1 MLCSISTFHSWNSRQ
16 TSTVWPSNYCS
27 ATFATFVCWRPLA
40 ISVDA
45 GFDACDYPSAKCTAG
60 LFKHSQRAICK
71 KRLLACGR
79 LTFYLCN
86 EYALYYS
93 FVMLGN
99 VPKSNCAG
107 MIIEESGDW
116 DKWSPIAQCTVTIHQ
131 PQAAGMLL
139 QGGLME
145 KTASDLFSPSL
156 PCSFCT
162 AARRTC
168 LGLSDWGF
176 KIVWTYADPEET
188 LRLVF

>member
-1 MLCSISTFHSWNSRQ
+1 M
-16 TSTVWPSNYCS
+16 
-27 ATFATFVCWRPLA
+27 
-40 ISVDA
+40 DA

-107 MIIEESGDW
+107 MIIEESGD
-116 DKWSPIAQCTVTIHQ
+116 
-131 PQAAGMLL
+131 
-139 QGGLME
+139 
-145 KTASDLFSPSL
+145 
-156 PCSFCT
+156 
-162 AARRTC
+162 
-168 LGLSDWGF
+168 
-176 KIVWTYADPEET
+176 
-188 LRLVF
+188 